1 MYFLFKVK
9 TGYLNINKK
18 DLGGLKKLITI
29 KREKDKIQLC
39 IRERDR
45 EKEAEDNLGCLKKL
59 STAKREREIL
69 DTLVF

>member
-29 KREKDKIQLC
+29 KHEKDKIQLC

-69 DTLVF
+69 DTLVY